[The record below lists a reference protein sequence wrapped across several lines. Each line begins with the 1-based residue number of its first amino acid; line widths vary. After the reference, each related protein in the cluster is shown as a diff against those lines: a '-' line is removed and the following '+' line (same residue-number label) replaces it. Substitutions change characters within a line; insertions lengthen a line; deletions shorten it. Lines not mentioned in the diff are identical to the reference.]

1 MFSHEHNM
9 GEFEVITTNA
19 QPAISIR
26 EKVKM
31 QDIPQAMGRMF
42 GELMPILQKD
52 VQCAGPPF
60 AFYHS
65 WSQNDTD
72 MDVGFPVAG
81 NAVTKGRVKP
91 FQLPATK
98 AVVGMHMGPYDKI
111 VDTYNKMMEWMKTNG
126 YEPADYMWEEY
137 LNSPDEVPV
146 EKLMTRLVWP
156 IK

>member
-1 MFSHEHNM
+1 
-9 GEFEVITTNA
+9 
-19 QPAISIR
+19 
-26 EKVKM
+26 
-31 QDIPQAMGRMF
+31 
-42 GELMPILQKD
+42 
-52 VQCAGPPF
+52 
-60 AFYHS
+60 
-65 WSQNDTD
+65 
-72 MDVGFPVAG
+72 
-81 NAVTKGRVKP
+81 VKP
-91 FQLPATK
+91 LELPAVK

>member
-1 MFSHEHNM
+1 M
-9 GEFEVITTNA
+9 GEFEVITT
-19 QPAISIR
+19 QEQTAISIR

-60 AFYHS
+60 ALYHS
-65 WSQNDTD
+65 WASDETD

-81 NAVTKGRVKP
+81 KAVTKGRVKP
-91 FQLPATK
+91 LELPSVK

-111 VDTYNKMMEWMKTNG
+111 VDTYNKMMGWMKAQG

-137 LNSPDEVPV
+137 LNSPDEVPSD
-146 EKLMTRLVWP
+146 KLMTRLVWP

>member
-1 MFSHEHNM
+1 M
-9 GEFEVITTNA
+9 GEFEVITTKA
-19 QPAISIR
+19 QTAISIR
-26 EKVKM
+26 EKVKI

-60 AFYHS
+60 ALYHS
-65 WSQNDTD
+65 WSDDETD
-72 MDVGFPVAG
+72 MDVGFPVTG

-91 FQLPATK
+91 LELPAVK

-111 VDTYNKMMEWMKTNG
+111 VETYNKMMEWIKTNG

-137 LNSPDEVPV
+137 LNSPDEVPA